1 MTPTQTAQVEAAAQA
16 IRNVQRAQG
25 VAKGSYQLATAA
37 LTAAREVTPLIWD
50 EQKVRAEERERCAQ
64 VLIDNWDYGDSPSC
78 TEMVKRIRALKD
90 EP

>member
-25 VAKGSYQLATAA
+25 VAKGSHQLATAA

-64 VLIDNWDYGDSPSC
+64 VADDYDKEYRGHP
-78 TEMVKRIRALKD
+78 TVGAAIRALKD
-90 EP
+90 E